1 MDSDIKRPSQLLHL
15 TEFVR
20 SLFETIRGFFFFLF
34 ATRENV
40 GYGRV
45 VMVIPGL
52 LTSDFWTVILR
63 KYLAKKGFI
72 VYGWQMGINLGRM
85 QNLPELQAKIETLQ
99 KLYHQKIILIG
110 WSMGGL
116 FSREVCHQR
125 PDLISAVVTL
135 GSPFSAVQA
144 PNNARWVFEL
154 LNDDYDIDHTLVTRL
169 ATQAPVPT
177 VAIYSKKDGIVPWA
191 ACIDKDAD
199 DRHKN
204 IEVSSSHFGFG
215 ANPGVLSAIVNAL
228 QNMLDLQII

>member
-99 KLYHQKIILIG
+99 KLHHQKIILIG
-110 WSMGGL
+110 WSMGG
-116 FSREVCHQR
+116 
-125 PDLISAVVTL
+125 
-135 GSPFSAVQA
+135 FSAVKSVISVRILFQ
-144 PNNARWVFEL
+144 L
-154 LNDDYDIDHTLVTRL
+154 LSLWEAHFQQYRHLIM
-169 ATQAPVPT
+169 P
-177 VAIYSKKDGIVPWA
+177 DGFLNCSMMIM
-191 ACIDKDAD
+191 I
-199 DRHKN
+199 
-204 IEVSSSHFGFG
+204 
-215 ANPGVLSAIVNAL
+215 
-228 QNMLDLQII
+228 